1 VTEHQIPDVEITV
14 DGLLSAARAATGLSD
29 FGDDSFREPFEML
42 VKSLNDEAELNAVG
56 RFMQYQRTLNIL
68 CNRLRTEAWIAR
80 YPEILEE
87 EVKAPVV
94 IIGLQRTGSTM
105 FHRILASDSRFYAPL
120 WYEVR
125 NPAPYLDWD
134 FKGDDQR
141 VVEAKAEV
149 AAMLK
154 ANPELASI
162 HPMDPMAADEDIML
176 LEHSFYSTV
185 PDAFCNVPSY
195 GKWNDSRDNTPGYE
209 YLKRQLQSLQWQ
221 KKQQGQSAER
231 WLLKT
236 PHHLHHIA
244 TLLRVFPDAKIIQT
258 HRDPLQTIPSAAS
271 MNYNLW
277 LMCADKPDPKVVGEQ
292 WAAKYAHGML
302 HTMET
307 RKLKAD
313 AFIDVWYKDTVAD
326 PFQPAQA
333 VYDFIGM
340 DFTDEA
346 HAAMEQWREDN
357 KREDRPSHEYT
368 LEKFGFSESGLKE
381 QFAAYRKQYL

>member
-1 VTEHQIPDVEITV
+1 MTEHQIPDVEITV
-14 DGLLSAARAATGLSD
+14 DGLLSAAREATGLSD
-29 FGDDSFREPFEML
+29 FGDNSFREPFEVL
-42 VKSLNDEAELNAVG
+42 VNSLNEEADLNAVG
-56 RFMQYQRTLNIL
+56 RFMQYQRSLNIL

-80 YPEILEE
+80 HPEILDE

-125 NPAPYLDWD
+125 NPAPYMDWD
-134 FKGDDQR
+134 FKGADQR

-149 AAMLK
+149 AAMLE
-154 ANPELASI
+154 ANPELAAI

-195 GKWNDSRDNTPGYE
+195 GKWNDGHDNTPGYE

-221 KKQQGQSAER
+221 KKQQGQSAQR

-236 PHHLHHIA
+236 PHHLHHVA

-292 WAAKYAHGML
+292 WAAKYAKGML

-307 RKLKAD
+307 RKLKPD

-326 PFQPAQA
+326 PFKPAQA
-333 VYDFIGM
+333 VYGFIGM
-340 DFTDEA
+340 DFTEEA
-346 HAAMEQWREDN
+346 HEAMEKWREEN

-368 LEKFGFSESGLKE
+368 LEQFGFSEEGLKE